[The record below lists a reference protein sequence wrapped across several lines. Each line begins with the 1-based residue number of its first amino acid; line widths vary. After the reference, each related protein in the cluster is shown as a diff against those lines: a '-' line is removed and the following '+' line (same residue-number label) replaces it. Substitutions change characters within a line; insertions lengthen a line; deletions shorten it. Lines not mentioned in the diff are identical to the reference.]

1 MPPCATDADP
11 AEDPAEEAARSRRSW
26 RDRTA
31 WARDR
36 SAPLR
41 SFIHTESA
49 SAVVL
54 VAAIA
59 AALIWANIS
68 DASYES
74 VWRTGFS
81 VNLGRYSV
89 SQDLR
94 SWLNAGLMTLFF
106 LVVGLETRREFDLGD
121 LRERSRLVLPLVAGI
136 AGMIIPVGIYL
147 LVNLG
152 RTTEHGWGV
161 AMSTDT
167 ALALGVLAV
176 MGRDIPERMRLFLL
190 TLFVADDIAALAV
203 IAVVYTDHVTVL
215 PLVGAIGTYAL
226 LVGAVRLRLQQ
237 RSVFVCLGIITW
249 AFLRASGIDP
259 IVTGLAIGLAAPAYT
274 PARAELRTATDLV
287 RQFREQPTPEL
298 ARTARVGLSATLS
311 PNSRLQS
318 FYHSWTSYVIVPLFA
333 LANAGIVLK
342 PAFLA
347 HAYAAPVTL
356 GVLIGYVVGKPTAV
370 IASARAVTALS
381 RGRIRPPIG
390 DAAVI
395 ASGTI
400 AGVGFTVSLLIADRA
415 FRGVEL
421 DEAKLG
427 ALSGALLA
435 AIITWTVLRLTA
447 LLPAPRRTRALLGD
461 PRLIQDLTPAV
472 DPEHDHVRGPHH
484 AVITIIE
491 FGDFECPFCGQAE
504 PIVRDLLSDT
514 SIRYVWR
521 HLPLTD
527 VHPQAQLAAEA
538 SEAAAAQGA
547 FWPMHDLLLS
557 HQDQL
562 TRTDLVRFAG
572 DLNLDTDRF
581 AEELDDGRHAVRVA
595 QDVESADVSGVSG
608 TPTFFINGQRHYGAY
623 DVATLT
629 TAIADERRR
638 VAANTTAAVSSR

>member
-1 MPPCATDADP
+1 VVPSSAADADP
-11 AEDPAEEAARSRRSW
+11 AEEATSSRRSW

-41 SFIHTESA
+41 SFIRTESA

-54 VAAIA
+54 VAAIT
-59 AALIWANIS
+59 AALIWANVS

-74 VWRTGFS
+74 VWRTDFN
-81 VNLGRYSV
+81 VNLGRYSID
-89 SQDLR
+89 QDLR
-94 SWLNAGLMTLFF
+94 TWLNGGLMTLFF

-121 LRERSRLVLPLVAGI
+121 LRERRRLVLPLVAGI
-136 AGMIIPVGIYL
+136 AGMIVPVGIYL

-152 RTTEHGWGV
+152 HTTEHGWGV

-190 TLFVADDIAALAV
+190 TLFVADDITALGV
-203 IAVVYTDHVTVL
+203 IAVVYTDHVTL
-215 PLVGAIGTYAL
+215 TPLLGAIGAYAL

-237 RSVFVCLGIITW
+237 RSVFVALGIITW

-259 IVTGLAIGLAAPAYT
+259 IVSGLAIGLAAPAYT
-274 PARAELRTATDLV
+274 PARDELRTATELV
-287 RQFREQPTPEL
+287 RRFREQPTPEL

-311 PNSRLQS
+311 PNARLQT
-318 FYHSWTSYVIVPLFA
+318 FYHGWTSYVIVPLFA

-342 PAFLA
+342 PAFLSR
-347 HAYAAPVTL
+347 AYVAPVTL
-356 GVLIGYVVGKPTAV
+356 GVLIGYVLGKPIAV

-415 FRGVEL
+415 FSGVEL

-435 AIITWTVLRLTA
+435 ALATWTVLRLTA

-484 AVITIIE
+484 AAITIIE
-491 FGDFECPFCGQAE
+491 FGDFECPYCGQAE
-504 PIVRDLLSDT
+504 PIVRELLSDT

-527 VHPQAQLAAEA
+527 VHPQAELAAEA
-538 SEAAAAQGA
+538 SEAAATQGA

-562 TRTDLVRFAG
+562 ARADLIRFAG
-572 DLNLDTDRF
+572 DLNLDTERF
-581 AEELDDGRHAVRVA
+581 AEELDDGKHAVRVA
-595 QDVESADVSGVSG
+595 QDVESADISGVSG

-623 DVATLT
+623 DITTLT
-629 TAIADERRR
+629 TAIGDERRR
-638 VAANTTAAVSSR
+638 LAARQSR